1 MQLSMRRR
9 QQALII
15 CRLLVGSSLLV
26 LVACGSSTSPGASTA
41 FPTPP
46 PATPGPSP
54 TATINPILSRN
65 RAQGC
70 DPQAPSPLA
79 GEVRTGHA
87 PGTTAPTP
95 REVAITFDDGL
106 APSSTPAI
114 LSFLEQTQTPATFFL
129 IGRQAQ
135 QWPALVQREW
145 NDGFAL
151 GNHTWDHPEMENQT
165 ATGMWLELSKTQQAI
180 HSAIGAQA
188 CIWFWRPPYEDV
200 DGAVVK
206 AAQSLGLTT
215 VTWDVDPADWSRPGA
230 DVIVARVLTQ
240 VHPGAIILLHDGGG
254 PRDQTLAALP
264 GILAGLHSDGL
275 TPVTLPRLLADG
287 GYPGVA
293 IAA

>member
-95 REVAITFDDGL
+95 REVAITSMM
-106 APSSTPAI
+106 APPPVQPRPSSA
-114 LSFLEQTQTPATFFL
+114 S
-129 IGRQAQ
+129 
-135 QWPALVQREW
+135 
-145 NDGFAL
+145 
-151 GNHTWDHPEMENQT
+151 
-165 ATGMWLELSKTQQAI
+165 
-180 HSAIGAQA
+180 
-188 CIWFWRPPYEDV
+188 
-200 DGAVVK
+200 
-206 AAQSLGLTT
+206 
-215 VTWDVDPADWSRPGA
+215 WSRRRP
-230 DVIVARVLTQ
+230 Q
-240 VHPGAIILLHDGGG
+240 
-254 PRDQTLAALP
+254 PR
-264 GILAGLHSDGL
+264 SF
-275 TPVTLPRLLADG
+275 
-287 GYPGVA
+287 
-293 IAA
+293 